1 MSEEKRGF
9 FSRLKAGFIR
19 FMSGRYGTDKLNM
32 VILTCGIILSLG
44 SMILSYI
51 VYIPYLNLVLTLI
64 SYALLIWVICRTFSR
79 QTYKRYRENQ
89 RFLQFFKKLKDRQHK
104 YFSCPRCRQQ
114 VRVPKGKGKINIT
127 CPKCKEKFIKK
138 T

>member
-1 MSEEKRGF
+1 MSGF
-9 FSRLKAGFIR
+9 FSRLKAGFMR
-19 FMSGRYGTDKLNM
+19 FMSGRYGTDKLNNT
-32 VILTCGIILSLG
+32 ILTLGIILSLG
-44 SMILSYI
+44 SAILMSF
-51 VYIPYLNLVLTLI
+51 VYIPLLNLGMTLVSYVLLGW
-64 SYALLIWVICRTFSR
+64 ALFRTFSR

-89 RFLQFFKKLKDRQHK
+89 RYLQFVKKLKDREHR
-104 YFSCPRCRQQ
+104 YFNCPRCRQQ

>member
-1 MSEEKRGF
+1 MGGF
-9 FSRLKAGFIR
+9 FSRLKAGFMR

>member
-1 MSEEKRGF
+1 MGGF
-9 FSRLKAGFIR
+9 FSRLKAGFMR
-19 FMSGRYGTDKLNM
+19 FMTGRYGTDKLNM
-32 VILTCGIILSLG
+32 VILTCGIVLSLSSVILSSFVNL
-44 SMILSYI
+44 
-51 VYIPYLNLVLTLI
+51 PYLDLVLTLL
-64 SYALLIWVICRTFSR
+64 SYALLIWALFRTMSR

-89 RFLQFFKKLKDRQHK
+89 RFLQLLNKLKDREHR
-104 YFSCPRCRQQ
+104 YFSCPRCHQQ

>member
-1 MSEEKRGF
+1 MGGF

>member
-1 MSEEKRGF
+1 MSGF
-9 FSRLKAGFIR
+9 FSRLKAGFMR

-32 VILTCGIILSLG
+32 LILTCGIILSIG
-44 SMILSYI
+44 SVILSSI
-51 VYIPYLNLVLTLI
+51 VNVPYLNLLLTLA
-64 SYALLIWVICRTFSR
+64 SYALLIWAMFRTFSR

-89 RFLQFFKKLKDRQHK
+89 RYLQFVKKLKDREHR
-104 YFSCPRCRQQ
+104 YFNCPRCRQQ
-114 VRVPKGKGKINIT
+114 VRVPKGKGKISIT